1 MIRINELII
10 LTKLKQY
17 DAPNTSLRLFIY
29 LLIMIRISFRVKRDA
44 SGDENKEE
52 KPCTWARPKRQK
64 VQNIT
69 SVWVKWEEQNPKKG
83 S

>member
-1 MIRINELII
+1 MWSRLLDINIVLMIRINELII

-44 SGDENKEE
+44 SGDGK
-52 KPCTWARPKRQK
+52 KRRK
-64 VQNIT
+64 AMHL
-69 SVWVKWEEQNPKKG
+69 G
-83 S
+83 

>member
-44 SGDENKEE
+44 SGDGK
-52 KPCTWARPKRQK
+52 KRRK
-64 VQNIT
+64 AMHL
-69 SVWVKWEEQNPKKG
+69 G
-83 S
+83 